1 MSKAEQEAMFRRAGM
16 IRDIFIPMVRGSR
29 KPQGVGF
36 VRLGTLTKTEKAFEL
51 AEGKSW
57 GGRRIK
63 ANLVRYNAGG
73 SISGESVIVY
83 PGSSHLQSGEL

>member
-1 MSKAEQEAMFRRAGM
+1 MFRRAGM

-36 VRLGTLTKTEKAFEL
+36 VRFGTLTKTEKAVEL
-51 AEGKSW
+51 AEGRSW
-57 GGRRIK
+57 GGRWIK

-73 SISGESVIVY
+73 SILGEYVIVC
-83 PGSSHLQSGEL
+83 PGRSHLQSGEL